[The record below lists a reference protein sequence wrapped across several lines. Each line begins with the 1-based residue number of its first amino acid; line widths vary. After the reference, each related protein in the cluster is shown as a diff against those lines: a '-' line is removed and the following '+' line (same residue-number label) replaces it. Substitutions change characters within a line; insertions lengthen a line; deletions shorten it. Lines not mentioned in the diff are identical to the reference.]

1 MLDLKKYN
9 WFHPNTSSDNF
20 AISMMLR
27 NILPVLEMEGYN
39 SLTLVEGD
47 NYSINYALLDNW
59 KFFRGREDLEKFAE
73 DSGNL
78 FRVNL
83 IVLDLIFCQDLE
95 EVNGYLTALS
105 HLDVKFII
113 LVGKPVPK
121 RDSNSTF
128 YSVESIFEQLAVLV
142 PLTKPSKVRINLY
155 NIWEDWK
162 SDLDDLKMVW
172 IRDKKISGFLD
183 DTGLGDI

>member
-1 MLDLKKYN
+1 M
-9 WFHPNTSSDNF
+9 
-20 AISMMLR
+20 
-27 NILPVLEMEGYN
+27 
-39 SLTLVEGD
+39 
-47 NYSINYALLDNW
+47 
-59 KFFRGREDLEKFAE
+59 
-73 DSGNL
+73 
-78 FRVNL
+78 
-83 IVLDLIFCQDLE
+83 
-95 EVNGYLTALS
+95 
-105 HLDVKFII
+105 DVKFII

-128 YSVESIFEQLAVLV
+128 YSVESIFELIAVLV

-183 DTGLGDI
+183 ESGLGDEVNVVGSP